1 MNDLTLEWIEKAE
14 GDWRTSARELRVRRH
29 PNYDAVCFHA
39 HQTAEKYLK
48 AFLQEYGIFFPKT
61 HHLIEL
67 LRLCVGVDPGFEFL
81 RDLLI
86 LLDRYAVRYRYPGE
100 TADREEARR
109 AFHAA
114 TQVRAFVRQRL
125 GLPED
130 PSLGRG

>member
-1 MNDLTLEWIEKAE
+1 MNELTREWIEKAE
-14 GDWRTSARELRVRRH
+14 GDWRTSARELRARRH

-39 HQTAEKYLK
+39 QQAAEKYLK
-48 AFLQEYGIFFPKT
+48 AFLQENGTFFPKT
-61 HHLIEL
+61 HHLIDL
-67 LRLCVGVDPGFEFL
+67 LQRCVSVDPGFEFL

-114 TQVRAFVRQRL
+114 TRVRSFVRQRL
-125 GLPED
+125 GLSED
-130 PSLGRG
+130 PSSGGG

>member
-1 MNDLTLEWIEKAE
+1 M
-14 GDWRTSARELRVRRH
+14 
-29 PNYDAVCFHA
+29 
-39 HQTAEKYLK
+39 
-48 AFLQEYGIFFPKT
+48 EYSSQKT

-67 LRLCVGVDPGFEFL
+67 LHLCVGVDPGFEFL

-100 TADREEARR
+100 TADREEAGR

-114 TQVRAFVRQRL
+114 TQVRSFVRQRL

-130 PSLGRG
+130 PSLGR